1 MFLVSVGPTCRG
13 NLTLDLEVCGYI
25 FLYVV
30 QPDLRYM
37 YGFVYFLDIRRLRQ
51 ISGSWL
57 WAKQFRRV
65 QKWGQ
70 KNILSGKWSL
80 RGLWRRWMDLWALSP
95 CLRGLAL
102 GLRPKGHVF
111 QFSGRF
117 LRHMIRSASLNCF
130 FFLCPTNNESM
141 GIEALLPTGT
151 RVSKGLL
158 IPKRQT
164 SCLVWWI
171 SLGSWQINKY
181 MWFIIYSIVEIF
193 ESKWFIWARGRSPP
207 TCFPM
212 VGMVVKV
219 MGVSLNGGI
228 PKTPQND
235 HL

>member
-1 MFLVSVGPTCRG
+1 MFLASVGPTCRG

-25 FLYVV
+25 FGYVV

-37 YGFVYFLDIRRLRQ
+37 YRFVYVLDIRRLRQ

-111 QFSGRF
+111 SVFWAVFEAYDPIRKFELFLFSMPNQRIHGNR
-117 LRHMIRSASLNCF
+117 
-130 FFLCPTNNESM
+130 
-141 GIEALLPTGT
+141 GT
-151 RVSKGLL
+151 ITYRYQGVKRV
-158 IPKRQT
+158 
-164 SCLVWWI
+164 
-171 SLGSWQINKY
+171 
-181 MWFIIYSIVEIF
+181 
-193 ESKWFIWARGRSPP
+193 AD
-207 TCFPM
+207 
-212 VGMVVKV
+212 
-219 MGVSLNGGI
+219 
-228 PKTPQND
+228 PKTTNLMLGLMDIVGKLANQQIHVVYHIFHCGN
-235 HL
+235 LRI